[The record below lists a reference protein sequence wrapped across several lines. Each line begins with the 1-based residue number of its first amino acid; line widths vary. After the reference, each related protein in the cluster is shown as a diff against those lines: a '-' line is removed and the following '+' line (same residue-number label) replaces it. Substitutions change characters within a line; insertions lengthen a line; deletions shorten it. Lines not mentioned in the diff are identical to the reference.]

1 MKLHDKMSNKLG
13 DKLADQIDEIFKSS
27 SESFANKVTGYC
39 VIYSPLACVFIE
51 TEDEDALEAVFT

>member
-27 SESFANKVTGYC
+27 IESFDNKVTGYC